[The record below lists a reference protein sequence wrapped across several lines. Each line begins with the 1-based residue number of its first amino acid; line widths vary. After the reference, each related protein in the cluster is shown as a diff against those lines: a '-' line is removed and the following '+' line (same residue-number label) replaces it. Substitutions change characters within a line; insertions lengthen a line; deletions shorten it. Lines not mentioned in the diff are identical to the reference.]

1 MAHNNANTIN
11 QPKPRKVRGTGIYV
25 GDEFTFTPCAQG
37 EPAQLNVKTC
47 KGGKLFDTTS
57 EKSPLKVAH
66 LTCAADAADPY
77 AEYTSQL
84 EKLGIKPQD
93 QQQLPE
99 KQRLVCDGGMEVYL
113 DTKKGFLTYQGS
125 IDLSKTL
132 NWQSEVMRQLQIIVR
147 TLPVHEKF
155 KKIISKL
162 KRGGKL

>member
-1 MAHNNANTIN
+1 MAHNNANTN
-11 QPKPRKVRGTGIYV
+11 NKPKPRRVRGTGTYV

-66 LTCAADAADPY
+66 LTCSADAADPY

-84 EKLGIKPQD
+84 EKLGIKPHD
-93 QQQLPE
+93 QQHLPE
-99 KQRLVCDGGMEVYL
+99 KQRLVSEGGMQVYL
-113 DTKKGFLTYQGS
+113 DSKKGYLTYQGC
-125 IDLSKTL
+125 IDLNVSH
-132 NWQSEVMRQLQIIVR
+132 NWQSDVMRQLQIIVR